1 MSDESYFSYM
11 LKMCRFFVCLYK
23 KDKLFPYNILWF
35 TLPFFQG
42 MKGMPGMFGEKGVPG
57 IAGPRV
63 SQTRLLYYGNSKKH

>member
-1 MSDESYFSYM
+1 
-11 LKMCRFFVCLYK
+11 
-23 KDKLFPYNILWF
+23 LFPYNLLWF